1 MNNTNFIIDLQIDML
16 QIDMLPITKN
26 YFKYLLI
33 TLLNLINYYY
43 CHIIL

>member
-1 MNNTNFIIDLQIDML
+1 MNITNFIIDL